1 MFGELLTCTPMFRS
15 KEAQHTS
22 QRPPF
27 QEQQLMTIFRALGTP
42 HVPLYHAFPRW
53 EEASKW
59 EEFPETLSKAPL
71 YCDFDPVAMS
81 LLRALLE
88 YDPAKRLTA
97 EQALQ
102 HPYFRTQFSTTK
114 FVALLFLF
122 VCLFVWSHFLCVL
135 FSIFSTTDPSLYP
148 KRAEYKPQP
157 PPRAMVKQ
165 QQAQAQM
172 HQPMGPRQ

>member
-71 YCDFDPVAMS
+71 TAT
-81 LLRALLE
+81 
-88 YDPAKRLTA
+88 LT
-97 EQALQ
+97 
-102 HPYFRTQFSTTK
+102 P
-114 FVALLFLF
+114 
-122 VCLFVWSHFLCVL
+122 
-135 FSIFSTTDPSLYP
+135 
-148 KRAEYKPQP
+148 
-157 PPRAMVKQ
+157 
-165 QQAQAQM
+165 
-172 HQPMGPRQ
+172 